1 MGPEARSAQGSLVS
15 SLQIGLIAAGV
26 LLVVAVVAY
35 NLWQE
40 RRVTRRLAESTPSP
54 DRARVEPPRRTAERV
69 EPTLMPKTANV
80 TTDDAATPVHRAGPT
95 TNAPF
100 VPPGEVIAPPAE
112 SERAPAAADH
122 ASLAA
127 VEDLEADAA
136 VATTLDAPRAGAMPV
151 TPAAYPQPDHEIE
164 SIIPLTPH
172 APVAAGGV
180 AAGLHARTGKRLRW
194 FGRVD
199 ARSDWQLLTSDLP
212 GRFADVIACLLLAD
226 RNGATSRAQL
236 DTFARVVG
244 DVAASLPA
252 TFVVPD
258 LAQETQRA
266 ESLDRLCAELDVQIG
281 LTVQMPE
288 PASIPGTRLR
298 GVAEAAGFHLAH
310 AGRFEFMSEETGGIL
325 YTLQNLRPDAF
336 SAEMLRLTAT
346 NGVVFLLDVA
356 RLTDP
361 VRTFDQMKAAA
372 KRMATTLGAEL
383 VDDNRRP
390 LDDEALGTIREQVQ
404 AAAEALRA
412 VHIPPGSPRALA
424 LFSA

>member
-1 MGPEARSAQGSLVS
+1 MS

-26 LLVVAVVAY
+26 LLVVAVIVY

-40 RRVTRRLAESTPSP
+40 RRVTRRLAESRASA
-54 DRARVEPPRRTAERV
+54 DRARDEPPRRTVERV
-69 EPTLMPKTANV
+69 EPTLMPKAAPAA
-80 TTDDAATPVHRAGPT
+80 TDEAATPVHRAHAAT
-95 TNAPF
+95 QAPF
-100 VPPGEVIAPPAE
+100 VPPGDVILPPAE
-112 SERAPAAADH
+112 FERAASTADD
-122 ASLAA
+122 ATLATVDD
-127 VEDLEADAA
+127 VEGDAA
-136 VATTLDAPRAGAMPV
+136 PATTLDAPTAGAMSV

-164 SIIPLTPH
+164 SIIPLTPQ
-172 APVAAGGV
+172 APVAAGAL

-199 ARSDWQLLTSDLP
+199 ARSDWQVLSSEVP

-226 RNGATSRAQL
+226 RNGAASRAQL

-266 ESLDRLCAELDVQIG
+266 ESIDRLCAELDVQIG

-298 GVAEAAGFHLAH
+298 GVAEAAGFRLTN
-310 AGRFEFMSEETGGIL
+310 AGRFEYASEETGAIL

-390 LDDEALGTIREQVQ
+390 LDDAALGTIREQVQ

-412 VHIPPGSPRALA
+412 VHIPPGSARALA

>member
-1 MGPEARSAQGSLVS
+1 MSP
-15 SLQIGLIAAGV
+15 LQIGLIAAGV
-26 LLVVAVVAY
+26 LLVVAVIVY

-40 RRVTRRLAESTPSP
+40 RRVTRDLAESRVSA
-54 DRARVEPPRRTAERV
+54 DRARAEPARRTAERV
-69 EPTLMPKTANV
+69 EPTLMPKAAAAA
-80 TTDDAATPVHRAGPT
+80 DDAATPVHRTGPAT
-95 TNAPF
+95 QAPF
-100 VPPGEVIAPPAE
+100 VPPGNVIPPPSE
-112 SERAPAAADH
+112 FERAASAPDAAT
-122 ASLAA
+122 LAT
-127 VEDLEADAA
+127 VDDIEADAA
-136 VATTLDAPRAGAMPV
+136 LATTLGAPSAGAMSV

-164 SIIPLTPH
+164 SIIPLTPQ
-172 APVAAGGV
+172 APVAAGAL

-199 ARSDWQLLTSDLP
+199 ARSDWQLLTSDAP
-212 GRFADVIACLLLAD
+212 GRFGDVIACLLLAD
-226 RNGATSRAQL
+226 RNGAASRAQL

-298 GVAEAAGFHLAH
+298 GVAEAAGFRLTN
-310 AGRFEFMSEETGGIL
+310 AGRFEYASEETGAIL

-372 KRMATTLGAEL
+372 KRMAATLGAEL

-390 LDDEALGTIREQVQ
+390 LDDAALGTIREQVQ

>member
-1 MGPEARSAQGSLVS
+1 MS
-15 SLQIGLIAAGV
+15 SLQLGLIAAGI
-26 LLVVAVVAY
+26 LLVVAVFIY
-35 NLWQE
+35 NRWQE
-40 RRVTRRLAESTPSP
+40 RRVTRRLAEARGAPERTP
-54 DRARVEPPRRTAERV
+54 VEPARRSAERV
-69 EPTLMPKTANV
+69 EPTLAG
-80 TTDDAATPVHRAGPT
+80 AATSKPDEGKA
-95 TNAPF
+95 APAF
-100 VPPGEVIAPPAE
+100 RTHEAHERSRVPPGDVIPPPASFE
-112 SERAPAAADH
+112 ATAAVDEVALAALDDAVDVDAAA
-122 ASLAA
+122 AI
-127 VEDLEADAA
+127 
-136 VATTLDAPRAGAMPV
+136 DAPR
-151 TPAAYPQPDHEIE
+151 PAAPALAPDAYPQPDHEIE
-164 SIIPLTPH
+164 TIIPLTP
-172 APVAAGGV
+172 ASPVTAGAL

-194 FGRVD
+194 FARHD
-199 ARSDWQLLTSDLP
+199 ARSDWQLLSSDVP

-226 RNGATSRAQL
+226 RNGAASRAQL

-244 DVAASLPA
+244 EVAATLPA

-298 GVAEAAGFHLAH
+298 GVAEAAGFHLSK
-310 AGRFEFMSEETGGIL
+310 AGRFEFVHEDTGAVL

-356 RLTDP
+356 RLADP

-372 KRMATTLGAEL
+372 RRMATTLGAEL

-390 LDDEALGTIREQVQ
+390 LDDEALATIREQVE
-404 AAAEALRA
+404 AAADALRA
-412 VHIPPGSPRALA
+412 VHIAPGSARALA

>member
-1 MGPEARSAQGSLVS
+1 VS

-26 LLVVAVVAY
+26 LLVVAVIVY

-40 RRVTRRLAESTPSP
+40 RRVTRRLAESRASA
-54 DRARVEPPRRTAERV
+54 DRARDEPPRRTVERV
-69 EPTLMPKTANV
+69 EPTLMPKAAPAA
-80 TTDDAATPVHRAGPT
+80 TDEAATPVHRAHAAT
-95 TNAPF
+95 QAPF
-100 VPPGEVIAPPAE
+100 VPPGDVIPPPAE
-112 SERAPAAADH
+112 FERAASTADD
-122 ASLAA
+122 ATLAT
-127 VEDLEADAA
+127 VDDVEADAA
-136 VATTLDAPRAGAMPV
+136 PATTLEAPTAGAMSV

-164 SIIPLTPH
+164 SIIPLTPQ
-172 APVAAGGV
+172 APVAAGAL

-199 ARSDWQLLTSDLP
+199 ARSDWQVLSSEVP

-226 RNGATSRAQL
+226 RNGAASRAQL

-266 ESLDRLCAELDVQIG
+266 ESIDRLCAELDVQIG

-298 GVAEAAGFHLAH
+298 GVAEAAGFRLTN
-310 AGRFEFMSEETGGIL
+310 AGRFEYASEETGAIL

-390 LDDEALGTIREQVQ
+390 LDDAALGTIREQVQ

-412 VHIPPGSPRALA
+412 VHIPPGSARALA